1 MAVGRQLN
9 LQGQWRLDVAHLRS
23 IESAVAYDFD
33 VLAGHILG
41 GKIGYIVNGF
51 TLYNS
56 AGGTLIGASKA
67 NLRLA
72 TADGSVIHYNGDYNG
87 SILMVPS
94 TRAAESPV
102 LTTGIVNYI
111 GLNYVRAADAS
122 TSDIVQFLNTSVNPP
137 VEVARS
143 TPLAQTLNYTIVV
156 SPNNFATQGA
166 TIVPIAKVTV
176 DGGSLITAVVD
187 ARRMYLRLNQG
198 GDATSAAAYTWG
210 SRTVENMGSFTGG
223 DKDFGHERNWKTA
236 MMTRIWEIAGGLQW
250 YSDTTDRNTKLT
262 YGPVAP
268 TYSAIVAY
276 DIGDVVIETSTA
288 YYCIQ
293 AGTGKTPSGFPA
305 YWTSFTEPVDNFVWN
320 GTLLKWCS
328 LTLQFATNT
337 DGTGVAT
344 YNKIKGDPN
353 TGQALSDG
361 QALYVDAIRGTEGA
375 LILPGIAAMNAL
387 GTPTTTPG
395 ARYILAWRRGTTVYT
410 RDRAYEVG
418 RNYTIASTSTSGVVR
433 TATTSYAP
441 TTPFAIMAASAAN
454 KAAATGLTRA
464 TISSGIITIGG
475 ETNDTQIILSAT
487 TGILASASAGSNNGL
502 QSDGSGTGT
511 GLLGV
516 GGLSAG
522 TGVRGTNAGTNAI
535 GVHGYGT
542 IGNCLGVRGEGT
554 GTGNGVWGTGV
565 IGITGNS
572 STSGGIGIY
581 GYGTVGNAI
590 GVKGEG
596 LGSGIGVIGA
606 GGTTSGSIGVKGQS
620 TAADGNGVYGLG
632 SGAGTGV
639 IAEAGATGSQLSLTP
654 RTGDPAA
661 PANGNVW
668 LSATDIK
675 AKIGGTAYRL
685 NTLVSA
691 PTLSTGWSSTSSTIY
706 KNGGWV
712 NCQLHLFAGAAVSGM
727 STICTFLTGFVPG
740 VDAYFTGWFSS
751 AGLGTN
757 NIGIFRLTVGG
768 LLTLSLYDNGTSLVA
783 PGFTWAS
790 TDTIRVNIGFGDV
803 SYL

>member
-41 GKIGYIVNGF
+41 GKVGYIVNGF

-56 AGGTLIGASKA
+56 AGGTLIGAAKA
-67 NLRLA
+67 NTRIA

-94 TRAAESPV
+94 TRAAESPA
-102 LTTGIVNYI
+102 LTTGAANYI

-156 SPNNFATQGA
+156 SPNNFTTQGA
-166 TIVPIAKVTV
+166 TIVPIAKVTTN
-176 DGGSLITAVVD
+176 GSGIITEVID

-210 SRTVENMGSFTGG
+210 SRAVENMGTFTGG

-250 YSDTTDRNTKLT
+250 YSDTTDRNTKLA

-375 LILPGIAAMNAL
+375 LIVPGIAAMNAL
-387 GTPTTTPG
+387 GTPTTPG
-395 ARYILAWRRGTTVYT
+395 ARYILAWRRGSNIYT
-410 RDRAYEVG
+410 RDRTYEVG
-418 RNYTIASTSTSGVVR
+418 RSTSSVASVANLGSIRTS
-433 TATTSYAP
+433 TTSSTP
-441 TTPFAIMAASAAN
+441 TTPYAIVAEAAGT
-454 KAAATGLTRA
+454 KAVATGLTRNGVGSTGA
-464 TISSGIITIGG
+464 ITIGG
-475 ETNDTQIILSAT
+475 HTGDTSIVLTTAGTTTVTNALSVGGTASTGALTCSSLSTGGTAAT
-487 TGILASASAGSNNGL
+487 GALTCSSLVTSGTASTGALSCASLASAGAITAASISTG
-502 QSDGSGTGT
+502 GTVTT
-511 GLLGV
+511 GALV
-516 GGLSAG
+516 S
-522 TGVRGTNAGTNAI
+522 TSI
-535 GVHGYGT
+535 
-542 IGNCLGVRGEGT
+542 
-554 GTGNGVWGTGV
+554 
-565 IGITGNS
+565 
-572 STSGGIGIY
+572 STSGAAATGNL
-581 GYGTVGNAI
+581 TV
-590 GVKGEG
+590 
-596 LGSGIGVIGA
+596 
-606 GGTTSGSIGVKGQS
+606 
-620 TAADGNGVYGLG
+620 
-632 SGAGTGV
+632 SGAITATGNITAYYSDARLKSAIMTISNPIDKLMQLRGVNWTWNTEECGKAGFTPESTFDSGV
-639 IAEAGATGSQLSLTP
+639 IAQEVQAVLPQAVG
-654 RTGDPAA
+654 PAA
-661 PANGNVW
+661 NSEYLA
-668 LSATDIK
+668 L
-675 AKIGGTAYRL
+675 R
-685 NTLVSA
+685 VSNY
-691 PTLSTGWSSTSSTIY
+691 G
-706 KNGGWV
+706 
-712 NCQLHLFAGAAVSGM
+712 
-727 STICTFLTGFVPG
+727 
-740 VDAYFTGWFSS
+740 
-751 AGLGTN
+751 
-757 NIGIFRLTVGG
+757 
-768 LLTLSLYDNGTSLVA
+768 LVA
-783 PGFTWAS
+783 LLIEAVKEQQKQIDKLKALAGV
-790 TDTIRVNIGFGDV
+790 R
-803 SYL
+803 